1 MPLKS
6 LLDLTKESV
15 LKCLSAL
22 ETSTD
27 NQDTNHKPHFLA
39 NCLNKGLIRM
49 CNANPNMSSQYSFQ
63 KKVHNITQRLKQT
76 ELEKNTS
83 MRSSQQDNDNSVH
96 KSKFDAVCKELEN
109 SLGREEQAQ
118 AILNKQSIQLEDL
131 SHKLA
136 QHSVDGLQANKLKDL
151 VADVTHR
158 FSKKEKLA
166 KQLQKKV
173 QVLTVMKDNYENS
186 ASSILL
192 DKKLFLNYCQN
203 IEGIIENS
211 LKISLYK
218 QVLEPKEIIEIIRQI
233 SSVSFALDYEAMGE
247 NERNDWKLSPESLA
261 CQSIVNLFCITF
273 NMLIVK
279 LYSKENIGSIP
290 ANKPKELEE
299 KVDSVKEDFSFDSS
313 EKVSFFYQ
321 KLMPILL
328 S

>member
-6 LLDLTKESV
+6 SLDLTKESV
-15 LKCLSAL
+15 LRCLSAL
-22 ETSTD
+22 ELSNDDQQETK
-27 NQDTNHKPHFLA
+27 HKPHFLA
-39 NCLNKGLIRM
+39 KSLNKGLTKM
-49 CNANPNMSSQYSFQ
+49 CTANPDLSRHYSFH
-63 KKVHNITQRLKQT
+63 KKLQDFTQRLKQT
-76 ELEKNTS
+76 EVDKNTS
-83 MRSSQQDNDNSVH
+83 VRSSQADCSVH

-118 AILNKQSIQLEDL
+118 AILNKQSIQLEEL
-131 SHKLA
+131 SYKLA
-136 QHSVDGLQANKLKDL
+136 QHSADGLQSSKLKDL

-218 QVLEPKEIIEIIRQI
+218 QVLEPKEIIDIIRQI
-233 SSVSFALDYEAMGE
+233 SSVSFALDFDALGE
-247 NERNDWKLSPESLA
+247 NQNGDLKLSPESLA

-290 ANKPKELEE
+290 ANKPQECED
-299 KVDSVKEDFSFDSS
+299 KVDSLKEDFSFDSS
-313 EKVSFFYQ
+313 EKVSFNT
-321 KLMPILL
+321 ININI

>member
-1 MPLKS
+1 
-6 LLDLTKESV
+6 
-15 LKCLSAL
+15 
-22 ETSTD
+22 
-27 NQDTNHKPHFLA
+27 
-39 NCLNKGLIRM
+39 M
-49 CNANPNMSSQYSFQ
+49 CNANPRISSQYSFQ
-63 KKVHNITQRLKQT
+63 KKIHNITQRLKQT
-76 ELEKNTS
+76 EMEKNTS
-83 MRSSQQDNDNSVH
+83 MRSSQDDNSVH

-118 AILNKQSIQLEDL
+118 AILNRQSIQLEEL

-233 SSVSFALDYEAMGE
+233 SSVSFALDYGATGE
-247 NERNDWKLSPESLA
+247 NEKNDWKLSPESLA

-290 ANKPKELEE
+290 ANKPQECEE
-299 KVDSVKEDFSFDSS
+299 KVDSAKEDLSFDSS
-313 EKVSFFYQ
+313 EKVSFWF
-321 KLMPILL
+321 LLNACFAILNFFNFSCRVIFWSVQIIRRL
-328 S
+328 QSTWGESTLTSRSSSCHCSISKSQS